1 MIHLLTNSVKIY
13 REEWKVRFLYY
24 FWRQNFFYMS
34 KVKQRYWRKLKHR
47 YKLTI
52 FNELTYEEVLHFRL
66 SPLQVLTALSTLA
79 VVLVT
84 LTIILIS
91 FTNLREFIPG
101 YPSDETR
108 RLITQNALRI
118 DSLMDEV
125 QKKDNFFRSI
135 QAIITDNMDTTS
147 RNMTPEAVENYDTI
161 RLGMS
166 NSESDFRT
174 VIEER
179 ERFNLSL
186 GNASVDENDFYHFY
200 APVEGVVTNRFD
212 AATRHYGIDV
222 VTKPNSNVFSILDGV
237 VIFTDWTQKT
247 GFVIQVQ
254 HAGNLVSIYKHN
266 SVLLKKQGDFV
277 RAGEAIAVVGNTGEE
292 TTGPHLHFELWQS
305 GKALDPE
312 SLVKFK

>member
-1 MIHLLTNSVKIY
+1 MA
-13 REEWKVRFLYY
+13 E
-24 FWRQNFFYMS
+24 
-34 KVKQRYWRKLKHR
+34 VKQKYWRKLKHR

-79 VVLVT
+79 VVLVS

-108 RLITQNALRI
+108 RMITQNALRI
-118 DSLMDEV
+118 DSLMNEME
-125 QKKDNFFRSI
+125 KKDNFFRSI
-135 QAIITDNMDTTS
+135 QAVITDSMDTTS
-147 RNMTPEAVENYDTI
+147 RMEIPKMEESYDTTM
-161 RLGMS
+161 LGMS
-166 NSESDFRT
+166 DKESDFRAI
-174 VIEER
+174 IEER

-186 GNASVDENDFYHFY
+186 GNASTNDDDFYHFY
-200 APVEGVVTNRFD
+200 TPLEGMVTNHFD
-212 AATRHYGIDV
+212 AKTRHYGVDI

-237 VIFTDWTQKT
+237 VIFTGWTQKT

-277 RAGEAIAVVGNTGEE
+277 RVGEAIAVVGNTGEE

-312 SLVKFK
+312 NFMKFK